1 MEYPRRRPVAPLGA
15 RAGASGSPEAVAGPG
30 GRLGQRED
38 GGQHLQRLARMADRA
53 GAAEP
58 ELLANLGWVVAAQP
72 DSSLPVRLLSR
83 AAAGGVT
90 HPQTLALARFLVMRS
105 VRCLRSVQEHLQ
117 LARSVL
123 GMFEQLRPQDPR
135 PAAWLGLVYILTERY
150 AEACRQ
156 LAVFGSQETDLTAAR
171 EALHVASLLLASART
186 RTGATGGGLQA
197 PRDPAVRA
205 LAVSRQGVSV
215 LDGMPEV
222 GATGDADLEV
232 RAIRA
237 SPVVIRGPRGT
248 ASLSALEGEL
258 LVALLSLSWG
268 SGSACGGGGPWLPRA
283 DWVAALWPLAG
294 DPVGRLLGLFS
305 GSIRRLRVRL
315 QQSAGRPVI
324 EVSHKEGY
332 RLKADVRLRLSMDV
346 ASLAGNWLLA
356 RLPAP
361 SRW

>member
-1 MEYPRRRPVAPLGA
+1 MEYPRRRPVASLGVG
-15 RAGASGSPEAVAGPG
+15 AGASGSPEEVGGAG

-38 GGQHLQRLARMADRA
+38 GGQHLQRLARMAHKA
-53 GAAEP
+53 GAAEA
-58 ELLANLGWVVAAQP
+58 ELLASLGWVVGAQP

-83 AAAGGVT
+83 AATGGAT

-105 VRCLRSVQEHLQ
+105 VRCRRSAQEHLQ

-123 GMFEQLRPQDPR
+123 GMFEQLRPQDRR
-135 PAAWLGLVYILTERY
+135 PAAWLGLVYILAERY

-156 LAVFGSQETDLTAAR
+156 LAAFGSQETDLAAAR
-171 EALHVASLLLASART
+171 EALHVASLLLNSARA
-186 RTGATGGGLQA
+186 RTGPAGGGLHG
-197 PRDPAVRA
+197 PRDPAVQA
-205 LAVSRQGVSV
+205 LAASRQGVCV

-222 GATGDADLEV
+222 EATGDADLEV
-232 RAIRA
+232 RAFRA
-237 SPVVIRGPRGT
+237 TPVVIRGPRGT
-248 ASLSALEGEL
+248 ASLPVLEGEL

-268 SGSACGGGGPWLPRA
+268 SGSASSGGGPWVPRA

-305 GSIRRLRVRL
+305 SSIRRLRAKL
-315 QQSAGRPVI
+315 QQSAGKTVI

-332 RLKADVRLRLSMDV
+332 RLRADVRVRLSMDV